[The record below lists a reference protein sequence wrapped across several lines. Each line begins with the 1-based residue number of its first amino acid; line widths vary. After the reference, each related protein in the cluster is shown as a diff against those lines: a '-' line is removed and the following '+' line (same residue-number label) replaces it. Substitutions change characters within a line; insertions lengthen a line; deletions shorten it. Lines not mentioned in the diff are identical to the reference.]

1 MPRTHLPPP
10 PCSRLGCHRRPC
22 LLFPRATAAG
32 ASSDHYRLSPLT
44 PDTEIPP
51 AATLPVGYHCRHP
64 AHGLDAIADA
74 PPLAVHHHRRRLL
87 WPTAPPPATTACAS
101 SGHHRPHL
109 VWPLPSGRCWCMA
122 LAAPGGHHPPPGVA
136 PPSAGHH
143 CPLLLRP
150 LLRHPLAEFEASVLL
165 YIISVNDFSCKRCK
179 NTITMFI

>member
-10 PCSRLGCHRRPC
+10 PCSRLGCHCRPC

-87 WPTAPPPATTACAS
+87 WPTAPPPATAACAS
-101 SGHHRPHL
+101 SGHHCPHL

-143 CPLLLRP
+143 CPRLLRP

-179 NTITMFI
+179 NTLTLFI